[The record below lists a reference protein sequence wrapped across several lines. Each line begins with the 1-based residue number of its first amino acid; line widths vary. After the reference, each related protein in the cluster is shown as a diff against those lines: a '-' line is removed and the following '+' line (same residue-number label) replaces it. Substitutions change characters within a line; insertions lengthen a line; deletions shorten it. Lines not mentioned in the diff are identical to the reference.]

1 MTPCR
6 GSALARRQRDALPAG
21 PGARIGARRPI
32 LGLLAAAALAAGCAT
47 QRLPAAPTEPAP
59 AAWQAT
65 LPHGGDAAAL
75 ADWWRRFDDPLVA
88 ELVRDAQA
96 GSPTL
101 AQALARLAEARAG
114 GRAAEAQRWPALD
127 ASARAQR
134 GADAA
139 GNFIAGT
146 QSGLGV
152 DARWEVDLFGAT
164 RAEIAAAQ
172 ARGEQAALG
181 WHAAR
186 VSLAADTALT
196 YVALRACEAQ
206 QQVADQD
213 AASQLQSAELTREK
227 VRVGFEAPAN
237 GALADGAA
245 ADAANRAIAQRAE
258 CDGLVKSLVVLT
270 GQAEPALRAR
280 LAGAG
285 ARLPQPVLFAVGT
298 LPAQLLQQRPDIAAA
313 ERALVAAAA
322 DVGVA
327 EAARWPRL
335 TFSGTLAASALRVGG
350 RTLDGMAWGFGP
362 QLVLPI
368 FDGGARAAGEDA
380 ARARYD
386 DARASLDAQLR
397 RAVAEVEEA
406 LVRLDAATRREGQA
420 QRAAQGFIDYFGA
433 AERRWR
439 IGAGSLID
447 REEARRTALAA
458 RTALI
463 AVQRERV
470 AAWITLYRSLGGG
483 WSAADAVPIGGANPS
498 RPAPG

>member
-1 MTPCR
+1 MTSSLR
-6 GSALARRQRDALPAG
+6 FSVAL
-21 PGARIGARRPI
+21 
-32 LGLLAAAALAAGCAT
+32 AAALALAGCAT
-47 QRLPAAPTEPAP
+47 PRLPSTPTEAAP

-65 LPHGGDAAAL
+65 LPHGGDAGAL
-75 ADWWRRFDDPLVA
+75 AAWWQRFDDPLVA
-88 ELVRDAQA
+88 ELVREAQA
-96 GSPTL
+96 ANPTL

-114 GRAAEAQRWPALD
+114 VRSSQAQRWPSVN
-127 ASARAQR
+127 ASAQAQR
-134 GADAA
+134 GSSAA
-139 GNFIAGT
+139 SNFTTST
-146 QSGLGV
+146 QSSVGV
-152 DARWEVDLFGAT
+152 DAQWEVDLFGAT

-172 ARGEQAALG
+172 ARSEQAALG

-186 VSLAADTALT
+186 VSLAADTAGS

-206 QQVADQD
+206 LQVQEQD
-213 AASQLQSAELTREK
+213 AASQKQSAELTREK

-258 CDGLVKSLVVLT
+258 CDALVKSLVVLT

-280 LAGAG
+280 LASGTAK
-285 ARLPQPVLFAVGT
+285 LPQPGVFAVGS

-313 ERALVAAAA
+313 ERAVVAAAA

-335 TFSGTLAASALRVGG
+335 TFSGTLSASALRAGG
-350 RTLDGMAWGFGP
+350 NTLDGTAWGFGP

-368 FDGGARAAGEDA
+368 FDAGARAAREDA

-386 DARASLDAQLR
+386 DARAGLDGELR
-397 RAVAEVEEA
+397 RAVGEVEEA
-406 LVRLDAATRREGQA
+406 LVRLDAATRREGEA
-420 QRAAQGFIDYFGA
+420 QNAAQGFIDFFNA
-433 AERRWR
+433 QEQRWR

-447 REEARRTALAA
+447 REEARRTALSA
-458 RTALI
+458 RNALI

-483 WSAADAVPIGGANPS
+483 WTPSDAVPGTS
-498 RPAPG
+498 S